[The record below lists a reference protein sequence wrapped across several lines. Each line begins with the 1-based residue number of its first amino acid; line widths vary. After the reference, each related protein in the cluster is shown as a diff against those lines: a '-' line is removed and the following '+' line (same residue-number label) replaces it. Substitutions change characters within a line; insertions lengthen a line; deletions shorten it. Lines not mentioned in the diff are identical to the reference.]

1 MPHDRLLNHH
11 HDHAN
16 DAAGPMPA
24 ADAAR
29 GPVTVNSVLGNQL
42 DPPFDERLH
51 RLAHRGA
58 VENVAIASA
67 DLARHRL
74 RVLGSLGTEYLI
86 ALPRDVTL
94 FDGAVIACSPD
105 HAAVVRVDA
114 QRWLRLS
121 PHSLEAALELG
132 YHAGNLH
139 WRVRFSGSNLLVAL
153 AGPAAT
159 YLARIAPMIEAG
171 HVDVFTENE

>member
-1 MPHDRLLNHH
+1 MPHDGLLKHH
-11 HDHAN
+11 HDHGS
-16 DAAGPMPA
+16 DVAGPMA
-24 ADAAR
+24 AAVAVR
-29 GPVTVNSVLGNQL
+29 GPVAVNSVLGNQL
-42 DPPFDERLH
+42 DPPFDELLH
-51 RLAHRGA
+51 HLEHRGT
-58 VENVAIASA
+58 VENVVIASA
-67 DLARHRL
+67 DLDRHRL

-86 ALPRDVTL
+86 ALPRDVKL
-94 FDGAVIACSPD
+94 FDGAVIACTPD

-153 AGPAAT
+153 TGSAAT